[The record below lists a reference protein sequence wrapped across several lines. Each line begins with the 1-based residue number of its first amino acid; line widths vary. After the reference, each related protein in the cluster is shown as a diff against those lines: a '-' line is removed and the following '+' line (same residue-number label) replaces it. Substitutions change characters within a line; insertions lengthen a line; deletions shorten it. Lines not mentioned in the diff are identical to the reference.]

1 MMPAM
6 RLPGLAFASVF
17 LAGSAAHAGGLFIPG
32 TGPSAQ
38 GRAGAFV
45 ARADDPSAI
54 YHNPAGLAKTEG
66 TVVMIGSNFVDY
78 DVTFQREGSYEQPTG
93 EDLPY
98 AGQPYPEVSDE
109 SSPAL
114 GIGSFQAIPLIAVA
128 TDFGRKDL
136 PIRAAIGLYA
146 PNAYPERDFVPGYQ
160 FEEPGVAPPPQRY
173 DVVNQKAATA
183 FPSIAVAYRP
193 IPQLDIGA
201 RFSWGFAEVEATS
214 YTWGVRNYEEWV
226 ARDGIFHIEASD
238 PFVPAWGFGVLYRA
252 ADMLEL
258 GASYHSSATIEAKG
272 FGTAVIGSDLGV
284 GNEQEFIEPE
294 NEFVGCE
301 AGGTL
306 ERLKACITVPL
317 PQVATVGAR
326 WILRDAVAREVA
338 DIELNVR
345 WENWSNASTY
355 DVVVDGKSGL
365 TGLPLQPSVIRHGF
379 DDVISVRL
387 GGSYTMPL
395 GVHQVIF
402 RAGGAHDTATA
413 PDSWQRLDV
422 DGAARTTLALGA
434 AYKSDRFR
442 VDFAG
447 GMVLEPDRTVE
458 SCNPTTAMPGC
469 ENPADDTAFA
479 DRTSPDPVQPLAT
492 QSQQVQSPFNGGT
505 YSSGYL
511 LASLGLTL
519 WF

>member
-1 MMPAM
+1 MPPM
-6 RLPGLAFASVF
+6 RLRSLAFASI
-17 LAGSAAHAGGLFIPG
+17 LLGASAAQAGGLFVPG

-45 ARADDPSAI
+45 ARADDPSAL

-78 DVTFQREGSYEQPTG
+78 DVTFQREGTYEERAG

-98 AGQPYPEVSDE
+98 AGQPYPEVEDQ
-109 SSPAL
+109 SSPAV
-114 GIGSFQAIPLIAVA
+114 GIGGFQAIPLIAVA

-136 PIRAAIGLYA
+136 PIRVAAGLYA
-146 PNAYPERDFVPGYQ
+146 PNAYPTRQFVPGYQ

-173 DVVNQKAATA
+173 DVVDQQAATA
-183 FPSIAVAYRP
+183 FPSVAVAYRP
-193 IPQLDIGA
+193 IPELDIGA

-226 ARDGIFHIEASD
+226 GEDGVFHIEASD
-238 PFVPAWGFGVLYRA
+238 PFVPTFGLGLLYRPV
-252 ADMLEL
+252 DMLEI

-272 FGTAVIGSDLGV
+272 FGTAVIGSGLAVSGQ
-284 GNEQEFIEPE
+284 QEFIEPE
-294 NEFVGCE
+294 NEFSRCE
-301 AGGTL
+301 RGGTL
-306 ERLKACITVPL
+306 ERLKACITIPL
-317 PQVATVGAR
+317 PQVATIGAR
-326 WILRDAVAREVA
+326 WILRDGGNREVA
-338 DIELNVR
+338 DVELDLR
-345 WENWSNASTY
+345 WENWSAASDY

-365 TGLPLQPSVIRHGF
+365 TNRELKPSVIRHGF
-379 DDVISVRL
+379 DDVLSVRL

-395 GVHQVIF
+395 GVHQVSF
-402 RAGGAHDTATA
+402 RAGAAYDTATA
-413 PDSWQRLDV
+413 PDSWQRLDI

-442 VDFAG
+442 IDVAG
-447 GMVLEPDRTVE
+447 GMVLEPDRSVE
-458 SCNPTTAMPGC
+458 ACNPTVDMPGC
-469 ENPADDTAFA
+469 EDRTDDTSFA
-479 DRTSPDPVQPLAT
+479 DRTSPDPVQPLADSSGQT
-492 QSQQVQSPFNGGT
+492 QSPFNGGT

>member
-1 MMPAM
+1 MGT
-6 RLPGLAFASVF
+6 RSLVFVSV
-17 LAGSAAHAGGLFIPG
+17 LLTAGAAHAGGLFVPG

-54 YHNPAGLAKTEG
+54 YHNPAGLSKTEG
-66 TVVMIGSNFVDY
+66 TVVMIGANFLDY
-78 DVTFQREGSYEQPTG
+78 DVSFQRAGTYEAPAG

-109 SSPAL
+109 SSPSL
-114 GIGSFQAIPLIAVA
+114 GIGGFQAIPLIAVA

-136 PIRAAIGLYA
+136 PVRVAVGLYA
-146 PNAYPERDFVPGYQ
+146 PNAYPERNFMPGYE
-160 FEEPGVAPPPQRY
+160 FEAPGEPPPPQRY
-173 DVVNQKAATA
+173 DVVDQKAAMA

-193 IPQLDIGA
+193 IPNLDIGA
-201 RFSWGFAEVEATS
+201 RFSVGFGELEATS

-226 ARDGIFHIEASD
+226 ARDGVFHIEATDS
-238 PFVPAWGFGVLYRA
+238 FVPAWGLGALYRVG
-252 ADMLEL
+252 DMLEFGL
-258 GASYHSSATIEAKG
+258 SYHSSARVDAKG

-284 GNEQEFIEPE
+284 GDEQEFIEPE

-306 ERLKACITVPL
+306 ERLKACIGVPL
-317 PQVATVGAR
+317 PQMATVGAR
-326 WILRDAVAREVA
+326 WIMTDAVGREVA
-338 DIELNVR
+338 DVELDVR

-379 DDVISVRL
+379 DDVLSVRL
-387 GGSYTMPL
+387 GGSYTLPV
-395 GVHQVIF
+395 GFHHVIF
-402 RAGGAHDTATA
+402 RAGGAYDTAAA
-413 PDSWQRLDV
+413 PSSWQRLDI

-442 VDFAG
+442 VDVAG
-447 GMVLEPDRTVE
+447 GMVLEPDRTAPA
-458 SCNPTTAMPGC
+458 CNPTTAMPGC
-469 ENPADDTAFA
+469 EDPANDTSFV
-479 DRTSPDPVQPLAT
+479 DRNSPDPVQPLAT

-511 LASLGLTL
+511 LASLGVTL